1 MWMTEGEIV
10 ADYRQALHKGKQ
22 IKILAELNGVTRDV
36 IREILARWDVLE
48 KKPKPKEERKET
60 VSKQEWTLDEVEYL
74 LAKRKLGL
82 TAEQI
87 ARDMGRTKGA
97 ICAKLHDLRSKG
109 MAIAKEIEAEEQ
121 AVVAISPVPEKIGV
135 AERLARIAETFGK
148 IVHEIGEPEF
158 AYIDVTA
165 DGVCLKSAIG
175 KMDILLEEKEF
186 SGESKNKTA

>member
-10 ADYRQALHKGKQ
+10 ADYRQALHKRPQ
-22 IKILAELNGVTRDV
+22 IKILVELNGVAPNV
-36 IREILARWDVLE
+36 IQEILERWGVLE
-48 KKPKPKEERKET
+48 KEQKPKEKRKKT

-74 LAKRKLGL
+74 LEKRKLGL

-97 ICAKLHDLRSKG
+97 IWAKLHDLRSKG
-109 MAIAKEIEAEEQ
+109 KEIAKEIEAKEK
-121 AVVAISPVPEKIGV
+121 AVVATAPMPEKIGV
-135 AERLARIAETFGK
+135 VERIARIAETFGK
-148 IVHEIGEPEF
+148 IVREIGEPEF
-158 AYIDVTA
+158 AYIDVTT

-186 SGESKNKTA
+186 SGESKNKAS